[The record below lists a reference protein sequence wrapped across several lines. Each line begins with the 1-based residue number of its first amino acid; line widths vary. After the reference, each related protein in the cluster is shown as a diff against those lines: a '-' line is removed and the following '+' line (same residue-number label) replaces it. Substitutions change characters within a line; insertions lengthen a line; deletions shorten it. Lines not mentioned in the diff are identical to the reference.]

1 MRDIVVAVLGPV
13 SIPGFPLRFSAQ
25 PDLPD
30 LTAPL
35 LGEHNG
41 TVLAEM
47 LGYDEARIAQLHAD
61 RVVETPETA

>member
-1 MRDIVVAVLGPV
+1 MRDIVDPVLGQF

-35 LGEHNG
+35 LGEHNRS
-41 TVLAEM
+41 VLAEM
-47 LGYDEARIAQLHAD
+47 LDYDEAQIAALEAKGVLMQSD
-61 RVVETPETA
+61 R